1 MDAAEEV
8 NDGGASRGLLGGA
21 TAEYHVG
28 QQHAHARAR
37 VRFDQEEDG
46 AALFG
51 RLLDPQRREDA
62 VVDGVVEEQDLG
74 RFNEDGGERQHVV
87 FHQEADATR
96 QYAGEHLD
104 EGTDHEEGEDSQ
116 QHADETGGEVVD
128 QHLEAALDAPFHHFV
143 EALDGPATQR
153 TDHHGTH
160 EHGNVGTD
168 DHAHGGDGTDHAAP
182 FTAHQLAA
190 CIANQQRQQIGD
202 HGADQLGQG
211 FAWQPAGGNEESG
224 NKAPGDESAYV
235 GHDHIGQEAS
245 KILYLDFGI
254 R

>member
-8 NDGGASRGLLGGA
+8 NDGGASRGLLGR
-21 TAEYHVG
+21 TTTEHHVG

-37 VRFDQEEDG
+37 VRFNQEEDG
-46 AALFG
+46 AAVLG

-74 RFNEDGGERQHVV
+74 RLDEDGGERQHVV
-87 FHQEADATR
+87 FHQEADATG
-96 QYAGEHLD
+96 QQAGEHLD
-104 EGTDHEEGEDSQ
+104 EGANHEEGEDGQ
-116 QHADETGGEVVD
+116 QHADKAGGEVVD
-128 QHLEAALDAPFHHFV
+128 QHLEAALDATVHRLV
-143 EALDGPATQR
+143 EALDGPATER
-153 TDHHGTH
+153 ADHHGAH
-160 EHGNVGTD
+160 EHGDIGSHD
-168 DHAHGGDGTDHAAP
+168 DTHGGDGTDHAAAL
-182 FTAHQLAA
+182 TAHQFAA
-190 CIANQQRQQIGD
+190 GVANQQRQQVGD

-211 FAWQPAGGNEESG
+211 FIGQPAGGDEEGG
-224 NKAPGDESAYV
+224 NKAPGDKGAYV

>member
-8 NDGGASRGLLGGA
+8 NDGGTGSGLLGGA
-21 TAEYHVG
+21 ATEHHVG

-46 AALFG
+46 AAVLG
-51 RLLDPQRREDA
+51 GLLDPQRREDA

-74 RFNEDGGERQHVV
+74 RLDEDGGERQQVV
-87 FHQEADATR
+87 VHQEADATG
-96 QYAGEHLD
+96 QHAGEHLD
-104 EGTDHEEGEDSQ
+104 EGADHEEGEDRQ
-116 QHADETGGEVVD
+116 QHADEAGGEVVD
-128 QHLEAALDAPFHHFV
+128 QHLEAALDATFHRLV
-143 EALDGPATQR
+143 ETLDGPATER
-153 TDHHGTH
+153 ADHHGAH
-160 EHGNVGTD
+160 EHGNVGPHD
-168 DHAHGGDGTDHAAP
+168 DAHGGDGTDHAAAL
-182 FTAHQLAA
+182 TAHQLAA
-190 CIANQQRQQIGD
+190 GIANQQRQQVGD

-211 FAWQPAGGNEESG
+211 FARQPAGGDEEGG
-224 NKAPGDESAYV
+224 NKAPGDEGAYV